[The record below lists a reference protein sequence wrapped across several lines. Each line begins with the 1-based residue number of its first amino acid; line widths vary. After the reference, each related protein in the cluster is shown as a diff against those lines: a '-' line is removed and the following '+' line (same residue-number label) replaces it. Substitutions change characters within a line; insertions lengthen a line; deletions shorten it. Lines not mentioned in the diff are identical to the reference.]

1 MLNQGIVSGRRAWEA
16 LNAGLLALLDAT
28 GRAWLCC
35 CSAVIVLFLVL
46 CGSSASAAVDVAG
59 GVLIPVATPG
69 TSYVADNNHPLPYMA
84 YVPTSYTATGA
95 AVPLVFCLTGDGEAG
110 NGTSNGTLTSSTTNQ
125 LAYVLGNGPLSL
137 INAGSSYFANPAA
150 IVVQPQSPLKAGS
163 AFNTSRVDL
172 TMRLILATYHIDPLR
187 IACVGMGSGAGAL
200 MRWAYADANSANYSM
215 AAVVAVA
222 NTQGLGTTYTDFTQL
237 ATTTTWMINDSDD
250 ATAAPLFQ
258 TGRIWNGYGDG
269 WLGGISRSLDQATY
283 GGALPPTSV
292 KARCL
297 TTHPDVIAI
306 AASNFNTTTVIPATC
321 LSGTYTGYYNAGNGA
336 GWTWIPGQIFTAG
349 SKVQITLRQ
358 GGGFAGWTATFGSGA
373 TPNTLFWNWLLA
385 QRAGQVPSGFPTTIA
400 NISVT
405 AAQTQMTLGQQQT
418 LTATAVDGSGKPVS
432 PQPFI
437 TWTSSAGQTITS
449 TGTGMAVF
457 TAITAANP
465 AIVTASLPGTPFS
478 ATTAVT
484 VADAVLGTCMLW
496 PQGGGVSGCG
506 MLGRYAAP
514 GPGTMT
520 VERDTVLG
528 QDTGLPPI
536 TLITVTDPTGHT
548 VAYSDVTNQL
558 TTVGTNTIPIP
569 AGPAGI
575 WRFSVQGGRQGD
587 RIVFTLP
594 PTNSAG
600 IRGEMALGQVGGAA
614 RHGWL
619 WVPTGT
625 GRVLI
630 EAISGGSVTLS
641 TAAGTVLPGTSAG
654 TGLWQFAN
662 LPGGTAIQIAINA
675 GTNAIAIDG
684 MPGLICPDAATA
696 TDLQGGT
703 STVGGGLVEG
713 PLQARAR
720 QQMLTDLA
728 GNLAPGLTFPTLT
741 AGVLPITPANPIAVL
756 QLFGNYGPISGL
768 KAAEAAQVI
777 DPTSMFFG
785 SLGGTADGTIH
796 GPEVSQFDAIGLAA
810 AVAADPSLNP
820 AHGNQAL
827 TNRAALL
834 AFHFLARLQGDD
846 LLRAGDLAANGG
858 YPMSTPCFTYLG
870 SIAGPYPLLHPYL
883 DATTDAIWRDG
894 LIAVGD
900 RLAGFTG
907 YETNQWWHVV
917 LGHLEIYRATGEPR
931 FKTWFEREAGQM
943 LTRPANSTSLFG
955 QHPAGYF
962 LENGGPDGNYDA
974 ITDTC
979 LSQAWHEYSALP
991 DADPTVTQM
1000 LSNAIARNL
1009 NFTSCHWLPQPD
1021 GLLVGPT
1028 SMSTRKVTSFAS
1040 QGWPG
1045 SKFARDGFPLA
1056 AALWLSTPEPAA
1068 GIGIAGAL
1076 PHFVNDNAWAMSAL
1090 DLLVPAGDALQST
1103 ATRGIPAE
1111 WTNEAIVCANLPV
1124 ATPTAFPCQSA
1135 AGTWDLPG
1143 QIAWKQGSLY
1153 GLSFYGV
1160 PGSSALVPPAN
1171 CRIGGGPSALWSPT
1185 TGTILLSQHN
1195 THFEDGA
1202 AVGDNGVA
1210 TLDDLTHACVYGGY
1224 QGAYWYSGHEQGTLT
1239 WITTGKEF
1247 QITGTAND
1255 AVKAPITW
1263 DYNYIGG
1270 QLDLTVIVTTNAV
1283 TAPTMNLPFPIE
1295 AAGAALALSGAGAR
1309 FTTANGGVATITWD
1323 GGVTATVSNLLATG
1337 ITATPTPSVR
1347 CLRIPLTGSGGT
1359 WTRHVRFTT
1368 SATAT
1373 NALATAAVVVVT
1385 PANNTSTP
1393 TTTNT
1398 LQTAASTSTTTTSST
1413 TTTQSTAT
1421 ATSTSSNSTQSTA
1434 GTTSTPSVST
1444 SQTNGSTSTTTTAA
1458 TTINSTPTSSS
1469 SGSASTTQTAA
1480 SSATSAAPAS
1490 TSATAAAAATTE
1502 QAKDTE
1508 SSAAPQASGGASGGG
1523 CGLGAGVAMMLT
1535 VLSLRRRR
1543 K

>member
-1 MLNQGIVSGRRAWEA
+1 MQIAARVSGRMPWEA
-16 LNAGLLALLDAT
+16 AMTGIPAHLVGA
-28 GRAWLCC
+28 GRAWLGYS
-35 CSAVIVLFLVL
+35 SAVILLVL
-46 CGSSASAAVDVAG
+46 MLYGSSASAAVAVAG

-69 TSYVADNNHPLPYMA
+69 PSYVADNNHPLPYMA

-95 AVPLVFCLTGDGEAG
+95 AVPLVFCLPGDGEAG
-110 NGTSNGTLTSSTTNQ
+110 NGTSNGTLTPGTTNQ
-125 LAYVLGNGPLSL
+125 LASVLGNGPLSL
-137 INAGSSYFANPAA
+137 INAGSTYFANPAA

-163 AFNTSRVDL
+163 AFVTARVDL
-172 TMRLILATYHIDPLR
+172 TLRLILATYHIDPLR
-187 IACVGMGSGAGAL
+187 ISCVGMGSGAGAL
-200 MRWAYADANSANYSM
+200 MRWAYLDANSPNYAM

-250 ATAAPLFQ
+250 PTAAPLFQ

-269 WLGGISRSLDQATY
+269 WLGGIARSIDQATY

-306 AASNFNTTTVIPATC
+306 SASNFNATTVIPATC
-321 LSGTYTGYYNAGNGA
+321 LSGTYTGYYNANNPA
-336 GWTWIPGQIFTAG
+336 GWTWVPGQVFTAG

-358 GGGFAGWTATFGSGA
+358 GGGFAGWTATFGTGA
-373 TPNTLFWNWLLA
+373 TPNTLFWNWVLA
-385 QRAGQVPSGFPTTIA
+385 QRAGQVPSGFPTSIA
-400 NISVT
+400 NVSVN

-418 LTATAVDGSGKPVS
+418 LTATAVDSSGKPVS

-437 TWTSSAGQTITS
+437 SWTCSAGQTIAS
-449 TGTGMAVF
+449 TGIGTGVLSAN
-457 TAITAANP
+457 TAANP
-465 AIVTASLPGTPFS
+465 AIITASLPGTPFS

-514 GPGTMT
+514 GPGTVT
-520 VERDTVLG
+520 IERDTVLG
-528 QDTGLPPI
+528 QDIGLAPI
-536 TLITVTDPTGHT
+536 TLITVSDPTGHT
-548 VAYSDVTNQL
+548 VAASDVTYQA
-558 TTVGTNTIPIP
+558 TTVGTVTIPVP

-575 WRFSVQGGRQGD
+575 WRFTVQGGRQGD

-594 PTNSAG
+594 PTDSAG

-619 WVPTGT
+619 WVPAGT

-630 EAISGGSVTLS
+630 EAINGGSVTLS
-641 TAAGTVLPGTSAG
+641 TATGTLLPGTSVG
-654 TGLWQFAN
+654 TGLWQYTN

-684 MPGLICPDAATA
+684 MPGLVCPDAATA

-703 STVGGGLVEG
+703 SIVGGGLVEG

-720 QQMLTDLA
+720 QQMLTDIA
-728 GNLAPGLTFPTLT
+728 ENLNPVLSFPTLT
-741 AGVLPITPANPIAVL
+741 AGVLPVTPANPIAVL

-768 KAAEAAQVI
+768 QAADAAQVI

-785 SLGGTADGTIH
+785 SLGGTPDGTIH
-796 GPEVSQFDAIGLAA
+796 GPEVSPYDAIGLAA
-810 AVAADPSLNP
+810 AVAADGTLNP
-820 AHGNQAL
+820 THGNPAL
-827 TNRAALL
+827 TSRAVLL
-834 AFHFLARLQGDD
+834 AFHFLSRLQGDD

-858 YPMSTPCFTYLG
+858 YPMASPFFTYLG

-931 FKTWFEREAGQM
+931 FKTWFEREAGQI
-943 LTRPANSTSLFG
+943 LTRPADSTSLLG

-974 ITDTC
+974 ISDTY

-991 DADPTVTQM
+991 DADPTITQM
-1000 LSNAIARNL
+1000 LSDAIARNL

-1021 GLLVGPT
+1021 GLLIGPT

-1045 SKFARDGFPLA
+1045 TKFARDGFPLA

-1090 DLLVPAGDALQST
+1090 DLLVPAGIALQSS

-1124 ATPTAFPCQSA
+1124 ATPAVFPCQSA

-1143 QIAWKQGSLY
+1143 QIAWKQGNLY

-1160 PGSSALVPPAN
+1160 PGSSALITPAN
-1171 CRIGGGPSALWSPT
+1171 CRIGGAPSALWSPT

-1210 TLDDLTHACVYGGY
+1210 TPDDLTNTCVYGGY
-1224 QGAYWYSGHEQGTLT
+1224 QGGYWTTGREPGALT
-1239 WITTGKEF
+1239 WVTTGKEF

-1255 AVKAPITW
+1255 AVKAPVTW

-1270 QLDLTVIVTTNAV
+1270 QLDLTVIVTTSAV

-1295 AAGAALALSGAGAR
+1295 AAGAALALSGGGAR

-1323 GGVTATVSNLLATG
+1323 GGVAATVSNLLATG

-1373 NALATAAVVVVT
+1373 NALAPAAVVVVT
-1385 PANNTSTP
+1385 PANDTPIP
-1393 TTTNT
+1393 TTT
-1398 LQTAASTSTTTTSST
+1398 TTI
-1413 TTTQSTAT
+1413 QSTAP
-1421 ATSTSSNSTQSTA
+1421 ATSTASNSTQTTA

-1444 SQTNGSTSTTTTAA
+1444 SQTNGSSSTTTTAA
-1458 TTINSTPTSSS
+1458 TTTNSTTTSSS
-1469 SGSASTTQTAA
+1469 SGSASTTQIAA
-1480 SSATSAAPAS
+1480 VTSPANSAAPADTSS
-1490 TSATAAAAATTE
+1490 TTAAAPTV
-1502 QAKDTE
+1502 QSKDAD
-1508 SSAAPQASGGASGGG
+1508 SAAAPQATGGASGGG

-1543 K
+1543 N